1 MHVAGVQFAS
11 DSLAATTKVEDA
23 VAAESQGFYF
33 LALNEA
39 LTLLLEEGR
48 APGWKRARSSRA
60 ALVAQ
65 TTSPPHFFAKIFF
78 PRRWHEGVKTLFRGD
93 RAYRTDWRTHALRA
107 AGFAAPAVVLRGR
120 VQGLPYVITPALPGI
135 SLADYLDRPRVV
147 ALTAAGQ
154 IRQRRRVLNALGAEI
169 ARLHQAGF
177 FHTELRTSNIHVH
190 LQPDGT
196 PRFFFLD
203 NEGTRRFMQLPWR
216 RRVKN
221 LAQLN
226 MDHRHVSRTDRLR
239 VLRAYVKAAGL
250 EPGLGPL
257 AREIHQRTQRR
268 RRENAL
274 RAIPPHAPASPPAAT
289 RFPTQTKQAQKPH
302 HRFESGPP
310 RRG

>member
-1 MHVAGVQFAS
+1 MAGAQFAS
-11 DSLAATTKVEDA
+11 DRLTAPALVEDA
-23 VAAESQGFYF
+23 VVMESQGFYL

-65 TTSPPHFFAKIFF
+65 TTAPPHFFAKIFF
-78 PRRWHEGVKTLFRGD
+78 PRRWYEGVKTLFRGD
-93 RAYRTDWRTHALRA
+93 RAYRTDWRTHALQA

-120 VQGLPYVITPALPGI
+120 VKGLPFVITEALPGV
-135 SLADYLDRPRVV
+135 SVADYLDRPRVL
-147 ALTAAGQ
+147 ALPTAGQ
-154 IRQRRRVLNALGAEI
+154 TRQRRAVLRALGVEI
-169 ARLHQAGF
+169 ARLHEAGF

-190 LQPDGT
+190 LQPDGM

-226 MDHRHVSRTDRLR
+226 MDHHHVSRTDRLR
-239 VLRAYVKAAGL
+239 VLQAYVTAAGL
-250 EPGLGPL
+250 GPDLGAL

-268 RRENAL
+268 QRENAM
-274 RAIPPHAPASPPAAT
+274 RAIRPDAPASPTAAT
-289 RFPTQTKQAQKPH
+289 RFPTQTK
-302 HRFESGPP
+302 
-310 RRG
+310 

>member
-1 MHVAGVQFAS
+1 MAGAQFAS
-11 DSLAATTKVEDA
+11 KRLAAPTPVEDA
-23 VAAESQGFYF
+23 AAAESQGFYF

-48 APGWKRARSSRA
+48 APGWKRVRSSRA

-78 PRRWHEGVKTLFRGD
+78 PRRWHESVKTLFRGD
-93 RAYRTDWRTHALRA
+93 RAYRTDWRTHALQA

-135 SLADYLDRPRVV
+135 SLADSLDRPRAVV
-147 ALTAAGQ
+147 LSAAGQ
-154 IRQRRRVLNALGAEI
+154 TRQRRHVLNALGAEI
-169 ARLHQAGF
+169 ARLHEAGF

-196 PRFFFLD
+196 PQFFFLD
-203 NEGTRRFMQLPWR
+203 NEGTRRFMQLPWS

-226 MDHRHVSRTDRLR
+226 MDHSHVSRTDRLR
-239 VLRAYVKAAGL
+239 VLQAYVMAAGL
-250 EPGLGPL
+250 TPGRDRL
-257 AREIHQRTQRR
+257 AREIQERTDRR
-268 RRENAL
+268 RRENAR
-274 RAIPPHAPASPPAAT
+274 RAIRPDAPASPTAAT
-289 RFPTQTKQAQKPH
+289 RFPTQTK
-302 HRFESGPP
+302 
-310 RRG
+310 

>member
-1 MHVAGVQFAS
+1 MAGTQFAS
-11 DSLAATTKVEDA
+11 DHFATRATEDA
-23 VAAESQGFYF
+23 VAGESQGFYL

-65 TTSPPHFFAKIFF
+65 TTAPPHFFAKIFF
-78 PRRWHEGVKTLFRGD
+78 PRRWYEGVKTLFRGD
-93 RAYRTDWRTHALRA
+93 RAYRTDWRTHALQA

-120 VQGLPYVITPALPGI
+120 VKGLPFVITEALPGI
-135 SLADYLDRPRVV
+135 SVADYLDRPRVV
-147 ALTAAGQ
+147 ALSTAGQ
-154 IRQRRRVLNALGAEI
+154 TRQRRAVLRALGVEI
-169 ARLHQAGF
+169 ARLHEAGF

-190 LQPDGT
+190 LQPDGM

-226 MDHRHVSRTDRLR
+226 MDHHHVSRTDRLR
-239 VLRAYVKAAGL
+239 VLQAYVTAAGL
-250 EPGLGPL
+250 GPDLGAL
-257 AREIHQRTQRR
+257 AREIQQRTQRR
-268 RRENAL
+268 RRENAM
-274 RAIPPHAPASPPAAT
+274 RAIRPDAPASPTAAT
-289 RFPTQTKQAQKPH
+289 PFPTQTK
-302 HRFESGPP
+302 
-310 RRG
+310 